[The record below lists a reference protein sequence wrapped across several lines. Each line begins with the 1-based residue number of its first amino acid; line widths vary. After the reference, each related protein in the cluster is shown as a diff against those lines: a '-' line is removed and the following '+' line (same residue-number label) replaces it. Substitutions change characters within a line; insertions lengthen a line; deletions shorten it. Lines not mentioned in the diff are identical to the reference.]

1 MATAKVAAR
10 WLRKGGRAVVAVISP
25 DGSATPEPEVTPHG
39 LPDAIKAQLDAL
51 LAEYSDVFTPLTGL
65 PPDRPVGHTIPLE
78 PCNRPPATP
87 MYRLSKHEHDEL
99 KQQIQDLLAK
109 GMIEPSSSP
118 YATPVLF
125 GQKKSGELRMCI
137 DYRQL
142 NKITLRDQYP
152 LPHIDDLFDKLSGCK
167 VFSSLDLQAGYHQI
181 RMCLKRP
188 SAHLKENTCNRGGYC
203 NFMHLKPISKE
214 LRKKLFG
221 RYKRTEER
229 SRSPRR
235 DDKRGGERRRS
246 RSRDRDH
253 RRDDRRDDRGRD
265 YRGGPGGYD
274 RGRRDDRGGGHGGRS
289 QRENSEERRAK
300 IASWNSQ
307 RDAGGAADAGAAGG
321 GGGGGGY
328 TAPSSYPSAGGYGSA
343 PPPGPGGY
351 GSAGY
356 AGGAQSGAY
365 GAPPPQ
371 QSQPYGAPP
380 GAPPPQQQYGA
391 PPPQQPAGGYSYNAY
406 PPPQGT
412 GGGY

>member
-1 MATAKVAAR
+1 MADHLASIFGTEKDRVNCPFYFKIGSCRHGDRCSRMHNRPTISQSILLQNMYQNPVINAPLGPDGYPIKVDERKAQQEFEDFYEDVFEELAQFGELENVNVCDNLADHMVGNVYVKFREEEAAAAAVAA
-10 WLRKGGRAVVAVISP
+10 LQGRFYNGRPIIIEFSP
-25 DGSATPEPEVTPHG
+25 VTDFREAT
-39 LPDAIKAQLDAL
+39 
-51 LAEYSDVFTPLTGL
+51 
-65 PPDRPVGHTIPLE
+65 
-78 PCNRPPATP
+78 C
-87 MYRLSKHEHDEL
+87 
-99 KQQIQDLLAK
+99 
-109 GMIEPSSSP
+109 
-118 YATPVLF
+118 
-125 GQKKSGELRMCI
+125 
-137 DYRQL
+137 RQ
-142 NKITLRDQYP
+142 YE
-152 LPHIDDLFDKLSGCK
+152 
-167 VFSSLDLQAGYHQI
+167 
-181 RMCLKRP
+181 
-188 SAHLKENTCNRGGYC
+188 ENTCNRGGYC

-412 GGGY
+412 GGDAGCDLIQGVLLAEFASGPVIP